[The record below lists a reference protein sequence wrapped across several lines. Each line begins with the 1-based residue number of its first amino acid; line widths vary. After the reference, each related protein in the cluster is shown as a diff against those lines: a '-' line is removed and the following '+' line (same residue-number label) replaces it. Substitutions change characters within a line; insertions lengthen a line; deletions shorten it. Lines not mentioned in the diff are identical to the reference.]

1 MSEAITNAFWWR
13 QKSSS
18 TRCIPESFTLDWF
31 YDCQRRS
38 RSSCY
43 EESKGMNFLAKHFFE
58 YQSFINLP
66 HKAVQL
72 HKTPPS
78 QAGSDPSASW
88 APKSMNKA
96 GKNQAAPGARANR
109 NNTDTRPAA
118 HRHGRAGKHEY
129 REWGDRHGEL
139 KPEKIVPHKD
149 AWTKF
154 LSNEEAAGK
163 RTLFECDFEDR
174 ILQTEPETLPERLSR
189 TEKNGDVDFSIA
201 HPGTSNPA
209 NACETEVLTIL
220 TYAPQ
225 VQFVTAT
232 VKKAKCLPFNNHP
245 FARVM
250 LFEGRRLL
258 EQKQTTITPTVT
270 CNGCVSTGSRP
281 KPACS
286 NSSTSSS
293 SVSSGSAKSN
303 DAIFSES
310 FLFHVSPQMLDRCH
324 IVIEMY
330 DSNPEDPDKG
340 PFPIGHCVV
349 GPMCAGTGCAHWF
362 QMIRKNSLPVCM
374 WHRMTKN

>member
-1 MSEAITNAFWWR
+1 
-13 QKSSS
+13 
-18 TRCIPESFTLDWF
+18 
-31 YDCQRRS
+31 
-38 RSSCY
+38 
-43 EESKGMNFLAKHFFE
+43 MNFLAKHFFE

-201 HPGTSNPA
+201 HPGTSNPVSKEY
-209 NACETEVLTIL
+209 N
-220 TYAPQ
+220 
-225 VQFVTAT
+225 
-232 VKKAKCLPFNNHP
+232 P

-324 IVIEMY
+324 IVIEVFIPLIHSLIENAMNDGVELLLQMY